1 MASVLKVDKLDPQS
15 GTALELGTS
24 GDTISVP
31 SGATLDISAST
42 LTPPATMPASSA
54 ANLTNIP
61 GANITGTI
69 AAVSGANLTSL
80 NATNLGSGTV
90 PTARLGTGSASSST
104 FLRGDGTWDAAGG
117 GKVLQ
122 VVRGVLSSST
132 YVTGTTATEIMNTSI
147 TPAANANY
155 IYAVLSTNYQM
166 SCNDNTSN
174 PYGNI
179 RIKVG
184 STSGTTK
191 ADAGLRDINSSGAT
205 NVDRSFIGSLSAYWT
220 EDTTSSVAVYVT
232 VENGTTNGRIGC
244 FGTDTSTNAT
254 TLTLMEIEG

>member
-1 MASVLKVDKLDPQS
+1 M
-15 GTALELGTS
+15 
-24 GDTISVP
+24 
-31 SGATLDISAST
+31 
-42 LTPPATMPASSA
+42 
-54 ANLTNIP
+54 
-61 GANITGTI
+61 
-69 AAVSGANLTSL
+69 
-80 NATNLGSGTV
+80 
-90 PTARLGTGSASSST
+90 
-104 FLRGDGTWDAAGG
+104 
-117 GKVLQ
+117 
-122 VVRGVLSSST
+122 VRVVLSSST